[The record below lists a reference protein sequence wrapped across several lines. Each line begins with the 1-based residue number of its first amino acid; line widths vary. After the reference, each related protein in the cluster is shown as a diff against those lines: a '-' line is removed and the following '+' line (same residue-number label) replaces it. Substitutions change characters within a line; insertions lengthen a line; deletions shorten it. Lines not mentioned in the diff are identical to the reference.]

1 MLCKNIIQKVS
12 NMVLFKDCKLSLA
25 ATKTCKYATKHK
37 YMYKKNKRKKKTRN
51 NRGSSC
57 SKNHNELIHTFILVF
72 QVVRCSFNIYIYIY
86 ILNAYVSLV
95 FDMYD
100 IAYLLIGHKL
110 NDLLW

>member
-1 MLCKNIIQKVS
+1 MLCKNTIQKVS
-12 NMVLFKDCKLSLA
+12 NMVLFKDCKLSSA

-37 YMYKKNKRKKKTRN
+37 YMYKKNKRKKKKPRN

-72 QVVRCSFNIYIYIY
+72 QVVRCSFNIYI
-86 ILNAYVSLV
+86 LNAYVSLV
-95 FDMYD
+95 FDMYN
-100 IAYLLIGHKL
+100 IVYLLIGHKL

>member
-25 ATKTCKYATKHK
+25 TTKTCKYATKYK

-57 SKNHNELIHTFILVF
+57 SKNHNKLIHTFILVF
-72 QVVRCSFNIYIYIY
+72 QVVRCSFNIY